1 VASPNANYGQIESST
16 LQKWLNKNF
25 SDNIFNGLPLFA
37 WMNKNGRKK
46 RVDGGAYAVVPLM
59 YGKNTTNKWMTAYDT
74 VDISGQDGLTA
85 AQFNWKMISG
95 SVAMSRFEKA
105 QNMGASQ
112 LIDLWDT
119 KIEQE
124 KISLQDK
131 FNTDLYGDGTT
142 DSNAAITGLAA
153 MITTTGT
160 YGNINR
166 STSTNS
172 WWRAIIDTT
181 TSVLSENDMRTQY
194 NNQSKNVTHPTII
207 LTTQALY
214 EKYESLLVPARRF
227 VNDSMADLGFDNLT
241 FHGVP
246 IVYDDACTSGT
257 MFFLNDNY
265 LGLYV
270 LGDNDF
276 YWTEI
281 RNPTTQFVDVM
292 LCEWM
297 GQLVTSNSRFQGAL
311 QNRTAN

>member
-59 YGKNTTNKWMTAYDT
+59 YGKNSTNKWMTAYDT

-181 TSVLSENDMRTQY
+181 ISVLSENDMRTQY

-292 LCEWM
+292 L
-297 GQLVTSNSRFQGAL
+297 
-311 QNRTAN
+311 